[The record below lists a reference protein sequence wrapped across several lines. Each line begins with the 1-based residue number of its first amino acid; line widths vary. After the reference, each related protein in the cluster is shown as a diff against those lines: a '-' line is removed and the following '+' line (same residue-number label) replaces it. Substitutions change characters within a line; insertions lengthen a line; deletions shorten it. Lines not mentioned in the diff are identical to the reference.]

1 MVDREKSGG
10 FLAGLRKSRGWT
22 QADLADRIHVSGET
36 VSRWE
41 TGASMPDYDQLLV
54 LCCLYDV
61 QIEEILSGERL
72 PTIDPVP
79 FVPVSAPPAEPPA
92 APSVD
97 APTRFGKEK
106 VSTSALIPALIVCS
120 AILLLCF
127 VLLLAGWQSAA
138 ETARTVEAL
147 AAVVAIPTVSPA
159 AEEPMAESTA
169 APSDEEGRASVF
181 AEAPTVS
188 PAVQAPITEQEI
200 ATEHVPAA
208 ASSFSASAPA
218 PVDTDVHK
226 ADNISTFA
234 LRHNGQHSFYAT
246 VTLPEGMNERHW
258 TDDELLALKYAS
270 PSVLR
275 ERISTVADMFAWF
288 IVTDPNIWDS
298 NVNWAHNPGVYF
310 YLKPDEQI
318 KTGEFAAD
326 SIALSAAWLI
336 EDDYDGLCVLYV
348 NGTKCM
354 NNMCVCLP
362 IEGGWFV
369 FDVAAFTRHGSFNGV
384 VDCMT
389 VLDFSDIYPLLDT
402 FNSANLPDGMQ
413 LGRLARI
420 DELDQRVAFYEND
433 VEKHIAEQTVATPI
447 PRKV

>member
-1 MVDREKSGG
+1 MVDREKSGS
-10 FLAGLRKSRGWT
+10 FLAELRKSRGWT
-22 QADLADRIHVSGET
+22 QAELAERIHVSGKT

-54 LCCLYDV
+54 LCRLYDV
-61 QIEEILSGERL
+61 QIEEILSGEHL
-72 PTIDPVP
+72 TAADPAALAS
-79 FVPVSAPPAEPPA
+79 VSVPAEPLS
-92 APSVD
+92 APS
-97 APTRFGKEK
+97 AGPPARAEMGK
-106 VSTSALIPALIVCS
+106 VPASVLIPILIACS
-120 AILLLCF
+120 AVLLLCF
-127 VLLLAGWQSAA
+127 VLLLAGWQSTVKA
-138 ETARTVEAL
+138 ARTVEAL
-147 AAVVAIPTVSPA
+147 AAVVGGPTVQPK
-159 AEEPMAESTA
+159 AEDPIAEPTAVPSSTA
-169 APSDEEGRASVF
+169 EHPTEQTIATERASV
-181 AEAPTVS
+181 AS
-188 PAVQAPITEQEI
+188 PA
-200 ATEHVPAA
+200 
-208 ASSFSASAPA
+208 FSASAPA
-218 PVDTDVHK
+218 SVETDMRK
-226 ADNISTFA
+226 ADNVSTFA
-234 LRHNGQHSFYAT
+234 LRHHGQHTDYAT

-258 TDDELLALKYAS
+258 TDDELFALKYAS

-275 ERISTVADMFAWF
+275 ERISTVADMLAWF

-298 NVNWAHNPGVYF
+298 NVIWAYNPDIYF

-389 VLDFSDIYPLLDT
+389 VRDFSDIYPLLD
-402 FNSANLPDGMQ
+402 AYNLTNLSDGMQ

-420 DELDQRVAFYEND
+420 DELDQRVAFFESD
-433 VEKHIAEQTVATPI
+433 AEKHIAEQTIATPI
-447 PRKV
+447 PRKA